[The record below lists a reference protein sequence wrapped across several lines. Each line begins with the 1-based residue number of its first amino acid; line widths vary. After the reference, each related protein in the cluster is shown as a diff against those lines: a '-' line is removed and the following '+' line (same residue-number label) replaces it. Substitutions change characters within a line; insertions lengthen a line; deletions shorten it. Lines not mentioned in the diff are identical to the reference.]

1 LIPLASISRPCC
13 FPLPQICSSSRDS
26 LPTLSGSSLTS
37 NLWLFQS
44 IWADRNFTAYTPLE
58 NPINIADIYQQ
69 AMVTGTKVDNQD
81 MSKLTAHDTMQNP
94 DKDLENHN
102 GTQSDDSFIDPNF
115 QLGVQDIE
123 AVPISWTF
131 FALVVAYVM
140 IWFVY
145 FVQGLVSGIS
155 GTLLPYVTSAFAEH
169 SLTPTTSVI
178 IAVIGGVTNL
188 SIAKVL
194 DIFSRPQG
202 YLLCIVFT
210 TIGLV
215 MSAA

>member
-1 LIPLASISRPCC
+1 
-13 FPLPQICSSSRDS
+13 
-26 LPTLSGSSLTS
+26 
-37 NLWLFQS
+37 
-44 IWADRNFTAYTPLE
+44 LE